1 MIELKLSTEEAE
13 ALSEILTGY
22 LSDLR
27 MEISATD
34 IKDFR
39 DHLREKEKLL
49 ERVLD
54 QLPKVP
60 EAEG

>member
-1 MIELKLSTEEAE
+1 MIELKLSSEEA
-13 ALSEILTGY
+13 ASLRDVLTGY

-39 DHLREKEKLL
+39 DHLRERAKHLQRILSEL
-49 ERVLD
+49 
-54 QLPKVP
+54 P
-60 EAEG
+60 EAPPDEI

>member
-1 MIELKLSTEEAE
+1 MIELKLSAEEA
-13 ALSEILTGY
+13 ASLRDVLTGY

-39 DHLREKEKLL
+39 DHLKETEKHLQRILSEL
-49 ERVLD
+49 
-54 QLPKVP
+54 P
-60 EAEG
+60 EAPPDEG